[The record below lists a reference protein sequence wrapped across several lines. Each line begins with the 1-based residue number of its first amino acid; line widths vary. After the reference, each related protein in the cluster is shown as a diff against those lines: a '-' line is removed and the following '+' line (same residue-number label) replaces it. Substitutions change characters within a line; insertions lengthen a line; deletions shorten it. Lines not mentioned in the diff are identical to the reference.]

1 MDIKQISYFMAVAQE
16 GSFSRAAEKLEV
28 SQPTLS
34 MAVKKLEEELGAE
47 LFDRGRNR
55 ATMNTLGHLVA
66 ERGRTVL
73 EEVQKLRD
81 AVDAECRRARALRV
95 GTCAPAPLWNLTAR
109 IVERFPE
116 DVLYSETMT
125 EREVEQRVLSG
136 AIDFGISR
144 KPFLLPVVISTRLMD
159 EALSIAVPPDH
170 PLAARESVA
179 FADIDGT
186 DFLML
191 EDIGVWADVH
201 ARHMPHSHLFLQKDR
216 EVYNQIAAKSP
227 LPIFV
232 TDIPSL
238 AGAFPERVRIPLSDP
253 DARATFYLL
262 TREDAAPRVREI
274 ADWVARGKDRR

>member
-1 MDIKQISYFMAVAQE
+1 MELDQLRQMIAIEEAGTMS
-16 GSFSRAAEKLEV
+16 AAADVLSL
-28 SQPTLS
+28 SQPALS
-34 MAVKKLEEELGAE
+34 RSVQRLEAELGAE

-55 ATMNTLGHLVA
+55 ATMNTLGHVVA
-66 ERGRTVL
+66 ERGRAVL
-73 EEVQKLRD
+73 EEAQKLRD

-109 IVERFPE
+109 IVERFPG
-116 DVLYSETMT
+116 DVLSSETMT

-144 KPFLLPVVISTRLMD
+144 KPFLLPVIVSTRLMV
-159 EALSIAVPPDH
+159 ESLFIAVPPDH
-170 PLAARESVA
+170 PLAGRESVA

-191 EDIGVWADVH
+191 EDIGVWRGVH
-201 ARHMPHSHLFLQKDR
+201 RRHMPHSHLFLQKDR
-216 EVYNQIAAKSP
+216 EVYNQIAATSP

-238 AGAFPERVRIPLSDP
+238 VGVFPERVRIPISDP
-253 DARATFYLL
+253 DALATFYLL
-262 TREDAAPRVREI
+262 TREDASPRIREI
-274 ADWVARGKDRR
+274 VEWVARG

>member
-1 MDIKQISYFMAVAQE
+1 MELDQLRQMIAIEEAGTMS
-16 GSFSRAAEKLEV
+16 AAADVLSL
-28 SQPTLS
+28 SQPALS
-34 MAVKKLEEELGAE
+34 RSVQRLEAELGAE

-55 ATMNTLGHLVA
+55 ATMNTLGHVVA
-66 ERGRTVL
+66 ERGRAVL
-73 EEVQKLRD
+73 EEAQKLRD

-109 IVERFPE
+109 IVERFPG
-116 DVLYSETMT
+116 DVLSSETMT

-144 KPFLLPVVISTRLMD
+144 KPFLLPVIVSTRLMV
-159 EALSIAVPPDH
+159 ESLFIAVPPDH
-170 PLAARESVA
+170 PLAGRESVA

-191 EDIGVWADVH
+191 
-201 ARHMPHSHLFLQKDR
+201 DR
-216 EVYNQIAAKSP
+216 EVYNQIAATSP

-238 AGAFPERVRIPLSDP
+238 VGVFPERVRIPISDP
-253 DARATFYLL
+253 DAQATFYLL
-262 TREDAAPRVREI
+262 TREDASPRIREI
-274 ADWVARGKDRR
+274 VEWVARG